1 QSTYGET
8 DKRIYLTAQR
18 VISNSIRLPK
28 EPDGVEMLAGGGD
41 DFLMSVPR
49 WGGFTKTM
57 PRFASD
63 EWAIRDIS
71 GNHQIVVSLLG
82 SAGADV
88 SGLAGSELFRS
99 VLVSDDER
107 ERIFVLVGVADLTRV
122 LEAVA
127 SNASEQQIELEH
139 IFDY

>member
-1 QSTYGET
+1 
-8 DKRIYLTAQR
+8 
-18 VISNSIRLPK
+18 
-28 EPDGVEMLAGGGD
+28 
-41 DFLMSVPR
+41 MSVPR

-82 SAGADV
+82 STGADV

-107 ERIFVLVGVADLTRV
+107 ERIFVLVGVADLTRF
-122 LEAVA
+122 LEALA
-127 SNASEQQIELEH
+127 SNVSEQQIELEH